1 MKQPL
6 HAALAKGCVQ
16 GPTPQRDI
24 GACGLTGGSR
34 LSSARLITSQWIVQA
49 GAAVGRACIH
59 KQKLSL
65 CVPAAAAAAFFG
77 LGSSSSRSR
86 EKEKEEEA
94 ADMRCSWN

>member
-6 HAALAKGCVQ
+6 HAALARGCVQ

-24 GACGLTGGSR
+24 GARGLTGGSR

-49 GAAVGRACIH
+49 AAAVGRACIH

-65 CVPAAAAAAFFG
+65 FVPAAAAFFG
-77 LGSSSSRSR
+77 PGSSSSSRSR
-86 EKEKEEEA
+86 EKEEEA